1 MYLKKTNIAHK
12 TTIETLD
19 IRTKEGFEK
28 LYNLYAE
35 DLLIVALNQLDSPDE
50 AENLVHDVFC
60 SIWGRRD
67 KIAIE
72 GDIEHYLFRSVKL
85 AVIKSIR
92 NKSTRKKLD
101 TVILSDVSVS
111 ENTVEQQVAFNDLKE
126 KVSDLLVCL
135 PRRTQ
140 EIYRLSREKYYSNK
154 EIATRLIISEKTVES
169 HITKSLKFLR
179 SNLIMALIVL
189 LLL

>member
-1 MYLKKTNIAHK
+1 MFLKKTHTACKSN
-12 TTIETLD
+12 TGRPD
-19 IRTKEGFEK
+19 IRTKEGFEE

-35 DLLIVALNQLDSPDE
+35 DLLIVALNQLDSPGE

-60 SIWGRRD
+60 SIWERRD
-67 KIAIE
+67 NIEIE

-85 AVIKSIR
+85 AVIKNIR
-92 NKSTRKKLD
+92 NKSTRRKLD
-101 TVILSDVSVS
+101 SVILSNVPVS

-126 KVSDLLVCL
+126 KISDLVNCL
-135 PRRTQ
+135 PGRTQ

-179 SNLIMALIVL
+179 SNLLMMLIIL
-189 LLL
+189 LSH